1 MCLIGEETMW
11 IEYMIEIRKKFYVEF
26 FSKRGK
32 KANSLNHLREIMY
45 TIPKYIPIFP
55 TPHNRRAFRFHM
67 LPAYLEVNTCK
78 NLELSKGMSMGS

>member
-11 IEYMIEIRKKFYVEF
+11 IEYIIEIKKFYVEF

-32 KANSLNHLREIMY
+32 KANSLDHLREIMY

-55 TPHNRRAFRFHM
+55 MPHNRRAF
-67 LPAYLEVNTCK
+67 
-78 NLELSKGMSMGS
+78 